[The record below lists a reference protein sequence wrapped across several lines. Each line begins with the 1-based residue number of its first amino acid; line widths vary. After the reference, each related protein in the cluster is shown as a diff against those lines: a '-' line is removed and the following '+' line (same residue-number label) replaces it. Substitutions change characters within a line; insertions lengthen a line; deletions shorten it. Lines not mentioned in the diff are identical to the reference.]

1 MYLVYAPEGDD
12 GGAEPKRWKYNPK
25 KLMSAEREMLE
36 RRTGK
41 NFSEFTTD
49 VMKGNSQCRR
59 ALLFMFLKR
68 EHPGVRYEDV
78 DFAWDELTLEH
89 SKGELLL
96 MREQVVESVPADQL
110 AAVLEKL
117 DQEVAEAFEDP
128 DEEGKAS
135 LPVVD

>member
-1 MYLVYAPEGDD
+1 VYLVYKPEGSD
-12 GGAEPKRWKYNPK
+12 EPKRWKYQPK

-41 NFSEFTTD
+41 NFTEFSEA
-49 VMKGNSQCRR
+49 VLKGNSQCRR

-89 SKGELLL
+89 SKGELLA
-96 MREQVVESVPADQL
+96 MREHVVDSVPADQL
-110 AAVLEKL
+110 EAVLAKL
-117 DQEVAEAFEDP
+117 DEEIAQAPEDP
-128 DEEGKAS
+128 EEQGKAS
-135 LPVVD
+135 LPIAD

>member
-1 MYLVYAPEGDD
+1 MYLVYQPEGAD
-12 GGAEPKRWKYNPK
+12 EPKRWRYQPK

-41 NFSEFTTD
+41 DFTEFTKA
-49 VMKGNSQCRR
+49 VLAGNSLCRR

-68 EHPGVRYEDV
+68 EHPGVRYDDV

-96 MREQVVESVPADQL
+96 MREQVADSVPPEQL

-117 DQEVAEAFEDP
+117 DEEIAEAFEDP
-128 DEEGKAS
+128 EEKGKAS
-135 LPVVD
+135 LPVAG